1 MGLYDLW
8 RAVMNPRNKVDAKI
22 KDEVQQ
28 LVNQTYTKANTP
40 YPSQQRNI
48 ARGQSAPDVWKTRE
62 GRQYLTTQQPG
73 FQRLHPRKEDEYGI
87 QESDTSYHNRLLSLV
102 RAIRPRNVDTDEFHA
117 VNYNAN
123 PAKGFFPTAESV
135 LSPNY
140 LHSYNDAGERSIG
153 PRPFVSLD
161 IETDDRNR
169 PISISALRFLYDEK
183 TNKFH
188 SAGSYQ
194 RYYETHYRDIL
205 KTQAI
210 HGLSPSL
217 LKKLRLQQGANYSK
231 SYFTDP
237 REEQALREFIGGA
250 TIVGQNVV
258 QFDLP
263 VLFHGDVPKNNVIDT
278 VIAARNV
285 WANLPNGLEDIFR
298 RVTGKT
304 MEEAGLPHH
313 DANAD
318 TLATMIVLEHMA
330 KFKGPTGNAIR
341 YVMTHS
347 GVQLGAVNDMIKGI
361 SQVVQ
366 GTYQDIYRDYDIG
379 DLYMSAKKLRVH
391 AKEHAIVDKN
401 DLVDALKLSEDELK
415 SSSWEEVMAGEAGA
429 TGSGFMASETIT
441 GLQEAFNSFSF
452 WKKSSLVRE
461 LAKARSAEEE
471 DMLIA
476 GSFNIKG
483 QEAQHLRDMGTQLRN
498 IRARDDQNEFE
509 VQKARRIAKLQRH
522 GEVWEKDDIKL
533 LKATRSFD
541 DLADAIDEV
550 TLRNQKLIGE
560 YEKISKIKPYDVNQ
574 FLASAKG
581 QWQGTM
587 SAAGG
592 VVPEFIRNPISRIGS
607 AVFNYQEQQL
617 APWNAL
623 QRTWNSG
630 IGNALTGA
638 LTAGMGPVGLGA
650 GMAITGGINALSQ
663 IAGNM
668 AQSRMETFALGIQNT
683 LNSLGAMVSWVA
695 TPFRLLHRAAKLLT
709 GSFSGL
715 SLALNSFMKGGIS
728 SMSELGNPLTE
739 LTGVNYSAYEGTTMM
754 DVASL
759 FNKGSMNSVYE
770 DFAKQQ
776 KAFYTMGQVNTQRLI
791 ASSLLGIYDSVYN
804 PSTDTEGA
812 YNSMVN
818 RLLAS
823 MQGQTDEQKA
833 RTMYLASEIDSN
845 LPGLLRTANLLG
857 VTDINQLTNPRNRG
871 MYWRTLNDDESKA
884 FRWTQYEYGAAET
897 QMGYS
902 KMRLANTLW
911 NAVGK
916 QLYNSVNEIIDKLA
930 GGDIK
935 SAMDSAVDLW
945 NTFSVK
951 IKNVWETIR
960 GKLFGDGEQ
969 EGSWGK
975 AFKVVG
981 LQIMNIALDVA
992 KGIVTIWDAIMAQL
1006 AGKAQGLI
1014 AYLSTI
1020 SIKPVRN
1027 KDGSYGIEI
1036 NSISTSKGY
1045 DAETRQAAIYASP
1058 NYLNVQR
1065 GEISRLEA
1073 RPGMQA
1079 FADIIDILHP
1089 DWTNFEKYTHYWG
1102 KSLGDLQEEVGAYLA
1117 GHGSLDL
1124 SQYGYNIQGRGFM
1137 DMASLDKLFDAL
1149 LKAGLYEGSG
1159 WGDVAAWYQYG
1170 GIGNWKTEGFADKTG
1185 IRQGLVNVTNDVEGV
1200 LGTIIDSLKES
1211 NNKTILEL
1219 IVKDDTGKTL
1229 AKKLLSGDDPAISKN
1244 LIQLSQLVA
1253 SGVDLV
1259 VQKISGN

>member
-1 MGLYDLW
+1 MARSYDETPGFWTSYAASINTQRQRNNWSNERLYNLTQSPAF
-8 RAVMNPRNKVDAKI
+8 RQKYPRK
-22 KDEVQQ
+22 
-28 LVNQTYTKANTP
+28 QTLDGILENETQY
-40 YPSQQRNI
+40 QIRLMNI
-48 ARGQSAPDVWKTRE
+48 ARGM
-62 GRQYLTTQQPG
+62 
-73 FQRLHPRKEDEYGI
+73 
-87 QESDTSYHNRLLSLV
+87 
-102 RAIRPRNVDTDEFHA
+102 RPRNLDKEELRATNF
-117 VNYNAN
+117 NIN
-123 PAKGFFPTAESV
+123 PTRGFFPVAESV

-140 LHSYNDAGERSIG
+140 LHSYNEAGERSLG

-161 IETDDRNR
+161 IETDDRGR
-169 PISISALRFLYDEK
+169 PISISALKFLYDEK

-194 RYYETHYRDIL
+194 RYYETHLRDIL
-205 KTQAI
+205 KTHSI
-210 HGLSPSL
+210 HKLTPNL
-217 LKKLRLQQGANYSK
+217 LKKLREQQGANYSK
-231 SYFTDP
+231 GYFTDP
-237 REEQALREFIGGA
+237 REEQALREFIGGS

-285 WANLPNGLEDIFR
+285 WTNLPNGLEDIFK
-298 RVTGKT
+298 RVMGKT
-304 MEEAGLPHH
+304 MDEAGLPHH

-318 TLATMIVLEHMA
+318 TLATMMVLEKMA
-330 KFKGPTGNAIR
+330 KFKGPTGDAIR
-341 YVMTHS
+341 YVMTHQ

-391 AKEHAIVDKN
+391 AKEHSIIDKN

-415 SSSWEEVMAGEAGA
+415 SSSWEEVMAGEAGT
-429 TGSGFMASETIT
+429 TGSGFIASETVSD
-441 GLQEAFNSFSF
+441 LQGAFNAFSF

-461 LAKARSAEEE
+461 LAKARSKEEA
-471 DMLIA
+471 DVLMNS
-476 GSFNIKG
+476 SFGIQG
-483 QEAQHLRDMGTQLRN
+483 PEAQHIRDMAELLHN
-498 IRARDDQNEFE
+498 VRARDDQDEFE
-509 VQKARRIAKLQRH
+509 VQKIRRIAKLQRH
-522 GEVWEKDDIKL
+522 GEVWKDEDIKL
-533 LKATRSFD
+533 LKATKSFD
-541 DLADAIDEV
+541 DLADAIDVV
-550 TLRNQKLIGE
+550 TLKNQKLMGE
-560 YEKISKIKPYDVNQ
+560 YEKISKIKPYDINQ

-587 SAAGG
+587 GAAGG
-592 VVPEFIRNPISRIGS
+592 VIPEFIRNPISRIGS
-607 AVFNYQEQQL
+607 AVFNYQEQKL
-617 APWNAL
+617 TGINAI
-623 QRTWNSG
+623 QRVWNSG
-630 IGNALTGA
+630 VGSALTGA
-638 LTAGMGPVGLGA
+638 LTAGMGPAGLGV
-650 GMAITGGINALSQ
+650 GMAVTGGINALTQ
-663 IAGNM
+663 IAGNT
-668 AQSRMETFALGIQNT
+668 AQARMESFALGIQNT

-715 SLALNSFMKGGIS
+715 SLALNNFMRGGIS
-728 SMSELGNPLTE
+728 NMSSLGNPLTE

-770 DFAKQQ
+770 DFARQQ

-791 ASSLLGIYDSVYN
+791 ASSLLGVYDSVYN

-845 LPGLLRTANLLG
+845 LPSLLRTANLLG

-871 MYWRTLNDDESKA
+871 MYWRTLNDDESRA

-916 QLYNSVNEIIDKLA
+916 QLYNGVNEIIDKLA

-945 NTFSVK
+945 NVFSVK
-951 IKNVWETIR
+951 IKDVWKTMKE
-960 GKLFGDGEQ
+960 KLFGDGEQ

-981 LQIMNIALDVA
+981 LQVVNVALDVA
-992 KGIVTIWDAIMAQL
+992 KGIVTIWDAIMTQL

-1014 AYLSTI
+1014 AYLSTV

-1027 KDGSYGIEI
+1027 ADGSYGIEI
-1036 NSISTSKGY
+1036 NSISTAKGY
-1045 DAETRQAAIYASP
+1045 KD
-1058 NYLNVQR
+1058 LR
-1065 GEISRLEA
+1065 GEGIFTGDANSSTGEVYNLRVNK
-1073 RPGMQA
+1073 GMA
-1079 FADIIDILHP
+1079 GFAALANIIHP
-1089 DWTNFEKYTHYWG
+1089 DYTDFQKTFLTPEQLYW
-1102 KSLGDLQEEVGAYLA
+1102 DAARYLA
-1117 GHGSLDL
+1117 AGNEIDL
-1124 SQYGYNIQGRGFM
+1124 SQYGYNIPGGMVRH
-1137 DMASLDKLFDAL
+1137 ASDLEALFDSLA
-1149 LKAGLYEGSG
+1149 KAGSAGSG
-1159 WGDVAAWYQYG
+1159 WRDVAAWYQYSG
-1170 GIGNWKTEGFADKTG
+1170 PDEWKISNYADKTG
-1185 IRQGLVNVTNDVEGV
+1185 IRQGLINVTGGIEGV
-1200 LGTIIDSLKES
+1200 LGTVIDSMKEA
-1211 NNKTILEL
+1211 NNKMILEL

-1229 AKKLLSGDDPAISKN
+1229 AKKLLSGDDSIITKN

-1259 VQKISGN
+1259 VQKVSGN